1 VIIVEKI
8 HMSNGLALE
17 ELEAQRLDLLPDR
30 EEFFLPSSINN
41 SFGGGNQS
49 QHASNWLNQN
59 ANANAVGGSNA
70 TAFNAGVQ
78 GIEQYQA
85 RGN

>member
-1 VIIVEKI
+1 MEKNT
-8 HMSNGLALE
+8 MVSALAME

-59 ANANAVGGSNA
+59 ANANAYGGSNA
-70 TAFNAGVQ
+70 QAFNVGVQ
-78 GIEQYQA
+78 GITQGQA